1 MAKVSTVYMIFVAV
15 KCLQF
20 IRIYMFVHFLVF
32 TWGST
37 SMGRCGH
44 SVTSNP
50 RGGDR
55 RICQEPRYVS
65 ALKNVVVRS
74 IAAGDAHTLALS
86 KNGRVFAWGAGG
98 DGQCGQGHIGNLF
111 SPKDIREIY
120 FEEHEIND
128 DDDSSAI
135 KVKANVK
142 VESELAMEAEIL
154 SHDLGAAK
162 NETGVLRIRA
172 AGCYS
177 AALTSNGDVYTWGY
191 GGGLAMGHPIPANQ
205 SDLPMLP
212 LIEGNQYSYATSA
225 KTYPEGCDEAENIRD
240 CVCFDTELNVLM
252 PRRVEAIKRLG
263 LNVEDLSL
271 GPGHMVAICSLPPS
285 TDRSEGEHFVETSK
299 TTVEASDN
307 NQTSDTDE
315 VSSGDFGQPDVPDT
329 RTDPLLSNSA
339 NAESVANTSM
349 TSTAE
354 AASNI
359 SHESVESVSS
369 KTETRRSGF
378 LSKMKSSRSNRN
390 VSSPNESGAYSGKE
404 KRKSLRQVGKLIDA
418 AFHRK

>member
-1 MAKVSTVYMIFVAV
+1 M
-15 KCLQF
+15 
-20 IRIYMFVHFLVF
+20 HFLVF

-111 SPKDIREIY
+111 TPKDIREIY
-120 FEEHEIND
+120 FEDHDSTNND
-128 DDDSSAI
+128 DDSEAA
-135 KVKANVK
+135 KVKANIK
-142 VESELAMEAEIL
+142 VESEVAMEAEIL
-154 SHDLGAAK
+154 SHDLGATK
-162 NETGVLRIRA
+162 NNETGVVRIRA

-225 KTYPEGCDEAENIRD
+225 KTYPEGCSETDNVRD
-240 CVCFDTELNVLM
+240 CVCFDTELNVLV
-252 PRRVEAIKRLG
+252 PRRVEAIKKLG
-263 LNVEDLSL
+263 LNVEDVSL
-271 GPGHMVAICSLPPS
+271 GPGHMVAICSMSSS
-285 TDRSEGEHFVETSK
+285 TDHHEGEHSVETSK
-299 TTVEASDN
+299 TTLEASDN

-315 VSSGDFGQPDVPDT
+315 VSSGDFGQQDAPETTPDP
-329 RTDPLLSNSA
+329 PLND
-339 NAESVANTSM
+339 SVNTE

-359 SHESVESVSS
+359 SHESVESASS
-369 KTETRRSGF
+369 KIEKRRSGF

-390 VSSPNESGAYSGKE
+390 VSSPQESAACTGKE